1 MVTLSSTLSL
11 VAGMAPSGCSSVVEL
26 AVSTSPRSWAQ
37 VERLLGCLVSTP
49 RAGSYEP

>member
-11 VAGMAPSGCSSVVEL
+11 VAGMAPSGCSSVVE
-26 AVSTSPRSWAQ
+26 T
-37 VERLLGCLVSTP
+37 LLDCLVSTP